1 MQRTEEIKA
10 EPIAIAICQVPVV
23 EKTNRKGWS
32 RSSLAALHHSM
43 LVSKKETDIF
53 LSCPIKCVRMQ
64 VFYLS
69 AYPLQSVEQSL
80 ETFLFELYGTSLVWV
95 VLDDLTVTDAD
106 DDYT

>member
-1 MQRTEEIKA
+1 
-10 EPIAIAICQVPVV
+10 
-23 EKTNRKGWS
+23 
-32 RSSLAALHHSM
+32 
-43 LVSKKETDIF
+43 
-53 LSCPIKCVRMQ
+53 MQ

-69 AYPLQSVEQSL
+69 AYLSVEQSL

>member
-1 MQRTEEIKA
+1 
-10 EPIAIAICQVPVV
+10 
-23 EKTNRKGWS
+23 
-32 RSSLAALHHSM
+32 
-43 LVSKKETDIF
+43 
-53 LSCPIKCVRMQ
+53 MQ